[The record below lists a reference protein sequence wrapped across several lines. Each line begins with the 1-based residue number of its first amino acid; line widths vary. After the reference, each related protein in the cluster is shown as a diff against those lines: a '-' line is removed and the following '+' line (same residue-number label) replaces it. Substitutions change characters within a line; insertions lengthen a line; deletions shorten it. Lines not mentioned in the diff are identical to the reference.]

1 LHVGPNIPLGEVASR
16 SGPMLAGDGFFK
28 AVIKGKGGHAA
39 NPQHAI
45 DPILAASN
53 VIVSLQHIVSREA
66 DPLDTQVK
74 TCNSSLFEEKM
85 LEIIVQHCLFTM
97 IFEYDEN
104 LRSEC
109 LPNIISS
116 QVVTIG
122 NIQGGGA
129 FNVIPN
135 SVTIGGTFRGFLR
148 ESLTQLRHRIEQVCY
163 KEEQIHNDLYIFS
176 HHELRVLFLFVDIR
190 IVRLQITLILF

>member
-1 LHVGPNIPLGEVASR
+1 
-16 SGPMLAGDGFFK
+16 MLAGGGFFK
-28 AVIKGKGGHAA
+28 AVIRGKGGHAA

-66 DPLDTQVK
+66 DPLDAQVK

-85 LEIIVQHCLFTM
+85 LETIVQHCLFTM
-97 IFEYDEN
+97 IFEYGEN

-109 LPNIISS
+109 LPNIIFS
-116 QVVTIG
+116 QVVTVG

-129 FNVIPN
+129 VNVIPD
-135 SVTIGGTFRGFLR
+135 SVTIGGTFRAFLR
-148 ESLTQLRHRIEQVCY
+148 ESFTQLRHRIEQVCY
-163 KEEQIHNDLYIFS
+163 KEDQIHDDLYIFHIMNYVS
-176 HHELRVLFLFVDIR
+176 YSYLLIFELLGY
-190 IVRLQITLILF
+190 ILYLSCFSFH